1 MQVGKTRNESGDKP
15 QTLEKLKK
23 VITKEHIQMNFK
35 TYLSQISS

>member
-23 VITKEHIQMNFK
+23 VITKAIA
-35 TYLSQISS
+35 